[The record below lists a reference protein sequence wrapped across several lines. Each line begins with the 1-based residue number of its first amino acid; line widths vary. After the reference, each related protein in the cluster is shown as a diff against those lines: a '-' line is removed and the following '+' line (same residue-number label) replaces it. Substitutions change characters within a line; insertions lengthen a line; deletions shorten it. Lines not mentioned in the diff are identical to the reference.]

1 MGKRRKKKMTPAATK
16 IYEFPS
22 QIKAKNKLISHK
34 KITKRMTD
42 ESIKTSYDFKRK
54 SWERE

>member
-1 MGKRRKKKMTPAATK
+1 MTPAATK